1 MTSPAA
7 TIAQPFPTAA
17 SAGAGT
23 APQTTTAARTRL
35 LAIDALRGLVM
46 IFMLVDHV
54 RETWFLHLQVTD
66 PVDAHTTDPGL
77 FFTRLLST
85 FCAPTFVA
93 LTGLSA
99 WLYGQ
104 SHSKGEV
111 SSFLFKRGLFLIFLE
126 LTVVGFAWAT
136 QPIEFP
142 PSTFWLQVIWTIGF
156 SMISLAVLLH
166 LPRAAQF
173 ALGLAIVCLHNLL
186 DPIRLA
192 PGDTGY
198 ALWAV
203 LHQRALIDLG
213 GGLAAKTTYPVLP
226 WIGVILL
233 GYACGPWFARG
244 SDPALRIRRLLTLGL
259 SLMAGFVVLRYLNV
273 YGDKPWFH
281 AETPLRTV
289 MSFLALTK
297 YPPSLLFLM
306 PTVGTGCLLLA
317 LFEKIE
323 SSPVLPH
330 LALLGGAPMFY
341 YILHLYVLKAIYNVA
356 LAVYGPTKGKVFGV
370 DHLLTVWIWVLIL
383 IPVLY
388 FPTRWFAKLKQRRR
402 DIWWLK
408 YL

>member
-1 MTSPAA
+1 MTTFTEALQPAA
-7 TIAQPFPTAA
+7 AA
-17 SAGAGT
+17 LSRPAAIPGAAT
-23 APQTTTAARTRL
+23 RTRL

-46 IFMLVDHV
+46 LFMLVDHV

-104 SHSKGEV
+104 SHSKAEV
-111 SSFLFKRGLFLIFLE
+111 SEFLFKRGLFLIFLE

-142 PSTFWLQVIWTIGF
+142 PSTFWLQVIWAIGI
-156 SMISLAVLLH
+156 SMIALSALIH
-166 LPRAAQF
+166 LPRPAQF
-173 ALGLAIVCLHNLL
+173 AVGLAIVCLHNLL

-192 PGDTGY
+192 PGNTGY
-198 ALWAV
+198 ALWAIF
-203 LHQRALIDLG
+203 HQRSVIDLG

-244 SDPALRIRRLLTLGL
+244 TDPAQRVRRLLTLGL
-259 SLMAGFVVLRYLNV
+259 ALVFGFIAIRFLNV

-323 SSPVLPH
+323 GNPVLPH
-330 LALLGGAPMFY
+330 LACFGGAPMFF
-341 YILHLYVLKAIYNVA
+341 YIVHLYVLKAIYNVA
-356 LAVYGPTKGKVFGV
+356 LALYGPTKGKVFGV
-370 DHLLTVWIWVLIL
+370 DNLSTVWIWVAIL

-388 FPTRWFAKLKQRRR
+388 FPTRWFGQLKQRRR
-402 DIWWLK
+402 DVWWLK